1 MQLLPPSLTS
11 IRVFDA
17 VARHLSCSRAAEELF
32 LTQSAVSKQLH
43 GLEEFLGVP
52 MFVRLHQGLAITEAG
67 QAYWETIRP
76 ALVML
81 ADATAKVRTFQA
93 DNKALSLGIP
103 PTLGQ
108 KWLIP
113 RLADFKEKF
122 PAVDILF
129 APRLASESTSSTLSA
144 EIKFG
149 RGTWPGMSAHYLLG
163 RDLYPICSTALLKR
177 SPIKS
182 SADLLKQSL
191 MEHIQL
197 PQAWE
202 QWFAMTKVSGYDAR
216 KAQRYEQF
224 SVMIPALLAG
234 LGVAIMP
241 RFLVEEELRK
251 KKLSV
256 LFKQSLKSEYGYYL
270 VYPKG
275 RKPTIAL
282 KQFTEWLVDEARA
295 APQ

>member
-1 MQLLPPSLTS
+1 MNLLPPSLTS
-11 IRVFDA
+11 VRVFDA

-43 GLEEFLGVP
+43 ALEEYLCVP
-52 MFVRLHQGLAITEAG
+52 LFVRLHQGLAITEAG
-67 QAYWETIRP
+67 QAYWEAIRP

-81 ADATAKVRTFQA
+81 ADATAKIRAFQT
-93 DNKALSLGIP
+93 DNATLSLGIP

-113 RLADFKEKF
+113 RLMDFKEKF
-122 PAVDILF
+122 PSVDILF
-129 APRLASESTSSTLSA
+129 APRLANESTSNTLSA

-149 RGTWPGMSAHYLLG
+149 RGNWPGMWSHYLLG
-163 RDLYPICSTALLKR
+163 HELYPICSTALLKR
-177 SPIKS
+177 MPIKS
-182 SADLLKQSL
+182 SADLLKHSL

-202 QWFAMTKVSGYDAR
+202 QWFSATKVSGYDAR
-216 KAQRYEQF
+216 RAQRYEQF
-224 SVMIPALLAG
+224 SVMIPALVAG

-241 RFLVEEELRK
+241 RFLVEEELKK
-251 KKLSV
+251 KKLTV
-256 LFKQSLKSEYGYYL
+256 LFKQSIKSEYGYHL

-275 RKPTIAL
+275 RKPSIAL
-282 KQFTEWLVDEARA
+282 KHFTEWLLEKAKA